1 MNITNAGPTLESS
14 AIPYEDD
21 LSIDLELWNSLFF
34 PISLLEVEK
43 FLSSDAQNITCSL
56 LRIGTFIKQHYL
68 GNKQISDLL
77 ELADIGTVA

>member
-21 LSIDLELWNSLFF
+21 LSMDLELWNSLFF

-43 FLSSDAQNITCSL
+43 FLSSDVQNITCSL
-56 LRIGTFIKQHYL
+56 LRIGTFI
-68 GNKQISDLL
+68 
-77 ELADIGTVA
+77 